1 MAHYP
6 GLPSGPMQPFL
17 ERLAELLLEH
27 HRNELDLVAV
37 VLPGKRAGLH
47 LRKYLAKCSGTALWS
62 PEVLDMGG
70 FLQRTAGL
78 DTAQPALVQGG
89 SLELLFLLYEAY
101 QKVAGA
107 TAEPFA
113 EFMEWGPTTLRDMS
127 EVDSHLLDHTALYRD
142 LTEYH
147 ELEEWSF
154 RLGELSPSQQRL
166 NKQWRS
172 TGPLHTAFQELMR
185 ECGVATSGHIAR
197 RAAEFMAANTVALPW
212 KKIWFAGLNALDPAS
227 TKVIRTLLDR
237 DLAQVAWDTDEHYLS
252 DPRQEAGRYLRRSIK
267 DLGPG
272 LVPPQNGIMQQ
283 QRTVRNIAAP
293 NAYAQ
298 TTYVAQRLAAMTVEE
313 RATTA
318 VVLAQEDL
326 LLPLLHQLPADI
338 GPLNVT
344 MGIPLKSLPV
354 HGLTEAFLGLH
365 AAQRDDGSML
375 LVDLERLWGH
385 PFLHEGSRTA
395 RSFKQLRALGTVRV
409 DLQEVLA
416 IATANGSAH
425 VAEMSKCLDPIGG
438 ATSLLPDRSN
448 ALFNW
453 AKKSASKDRSIQE
466 QLFQMA
472 RLEQRLYHALQ
483 HSGLPTLDLRTYA
496 SIREKLLREEN
507 ITFLG
512 EPLRG
517 LQLMG
522 VLETRALDHD
532 RLFMLSVNEGV
543 FPKSTA
549 VQSWIP
555 FPLRKHYKL
564 PLPADAEAISA
575 YHFNRAMQKARTVEL
590 VHSSSEDAEGEPS
603 RFLAQ
608 WKHEVVGKAP
618 GSGTEGGTAW
628 TDHVASAPAKVRL
641 EHPLIVKKDLAVMDR
656 LRALCEKGLSPSALG
671 TWLAC
676 PLDFYFKY
684 GLGIRETDVADGM
697 LGSDVLGDAVH
708 HVLQT
713 LFTPFVGK
721 EVTPEDIAMMIPL
734 VDQGLTD
741 RLAEKFPRDAL
752 DHGHFRLRLEMAA
765 HALRTYLGAEQ
776 DRCRNERTE
785 IVAVELEVKGTLP
798 NGVLLK
804 GRCDRIDRRNGLYTV
819 LDVKTGSVRGEDLR
833 IPSLVREELD
843 KPKRYALQLLI
854 YAWAY
859 MEQYG
864 SVPELV
870 AGVLPLQRP
879 TQVQGE
885 FLKLAKEEV
894 IRRDQLE
901 PIGDLLNA
909 LVNEL
914 LDPDTPFV
922 HDPKSLYCMC
932 CVEN

>member
-1 MAHYP
+1 
-6 GLPSGPMQPFL
+6 MQPFL

-27 HRNELDLVAV
+27 HRHELDRVAV

-47 LRKYLAKCSGTALWS
+47 LRKYLTQCSGTALWS

-70 FLQRTAGL
+70 FLQRTASL
-78 DTAQPALVQGG
+78 DTAHPAVVQGG
-89 SLELLFLLYEAY
+89 SLEMLFLLFEAY
-101 QKVAGA
+101 QKITGP
-107 TAEPFA
+107 TAEPFS

-127 EVDSHLLDHTALYRD
+127 EVDSHLLDHAALYRD

-154 RLGELSPSQQRL
+154 RLGELSPGQQRL

-172 TGPLHTAFQELMR
+172 TGPLHTALQELMR
-185 ECGVATSGHIAR
+185 ERGIATSGHIAR
-197 RAAEFMAANTVALPW
+197 RAAEFLGTDNVELPW
-212 KKIWFAGLNALDPAS
+212 KKVWFAGLNALDLSS

-237 DLAQVAWDTDEHYLS
+237 DLAHVAWDTDEHYLS
-252 DPRQEAGRYLRRSIK
+252 DVRQEAGRYLRRSIK

-272 LVPPQNGIMQQ
+272 LVPPQNGIMQL
-283 QRTVRNIAAP
+283 QRTVRNVAAP

-298 TTYVAQRLAAMTVEE
+298 TTYVAQRLAALTMEE
-313 RATTA
+313 RAATA

-326 LLPLLHQLPADI
+326 LLPLLQQMPADI

-344 MGIPLKSLPV
+344 MGIPLKGLPV
-354 HGLTEAFLGLH
+354 HGLTEAFLALH
-365 AAQRDDGSML
+365 AAQRDDGTML
-375 LVDLERLWGH
+375 LVDIERLWGH
-385 PFLHEGSRTA
+385 PFLHEGPGTA
-395 RSFKQLRALGTVRV
+395 RSFQQLRGLGTVLV
-409 DLQEVLA
+409 DLQKVVG

-425 VAEMSKCLDPIGG
+425 VVEMSKCLDPIGQ
-438 ATSLLPDRSN
+438 ATDLLPGRYN

-453 AKKSASKDRSIQE
+453 AKKNATQDRSIQE

-472 RLEQRLYHALQ
+472 RLQRRVDHALQ
-483 HSGLPTLDLRTYA
+483 RSGLPPLDLRTYA

-522 VLETRALDHD
+522 VLETRALDHE
-532 RLFMLSVNEGV
+532 RLIMLSVNESV

-549 VQSWIP
+549 LQSWIP

-564 PLPADAEAISA
+564 PLPADTEAISA
-575 YHFNRAMQKARTVEL
+575 YHFYRAMQKARTVEL
-590 VHSSSEDAEGEPS
+590 VHSTSADAEGEPS

-608 WKHEVVGKAP
+608 WKHEVVGKGDPHA
-618 GSGTEGGTAW
+618 GKEGGTAW
-628 TDHVASAPAKVRL
+628 TEHVVSAPAKVRA
-641 EHPLIVKKDLAVMDR
+641 EHPLVVQKDAAVMDR
-656 LRALCEKGLSPSALG
+656 LRTLCERGLSPSALG

-684 GLGIRETDVADGM
+684 GLGIRETDIADGT

-713 LFTPFVGK
+713 FLTPLVGK
-721 EVTPEDIAMMIPL
+721 ELTPETIAGMIPM
-734 VDQGLTD
+734 VDPALTD
-741 RLAEKFPRDAL
+741 RLAEQFPRDTLA
-752 DHGHFRLRLEMAA
+752 HGHFRLRREMAG
-765 HALRTYLGAEQ
+765 HALRTYLSAEQ
-776 DRCRNERTE
+776 DRCRTERTE
-785 IVAVELEVKGTLP
+785 LVAVELEVTGTLP

-804 GRCDRIDRRNGLYTV
+804 GRCDRIDRRNGLYTL
-819 LDVKTGSVRGEDLR
+819 LDVKTGSVRAEDLR
-833 IPSLVREELD
+833 IPSLDREQLD
-843 KPKRYALQLLI
+843 KPKRFALQLLI
-854 YAWAY
+854 YAWVY
-859 MEQYG
+859 MGQHP
-864 SVPELV
+864 SVAELV

-879 TQVQGE
+879 TQAEGE
-885 FLKLAKEEV
+885 FLKVAREEV

-922 HDPKSLYCMC
+922 HDPKSLYCVC
-932 CVEN
+932 CVG